1 MATTNVCLAAA
12 VGNSFPLLSD
22 LDATTQRLE
31 WLREDRPIGWT
42 TAPANATAAPMKQL
56 QGYTMSLA
64 GRRQGL
70 LGMIELPVRRQIA
83 PILATIRIA
92 KHNLLVQYRARTA
105 CDKIL
110 PIRRVCK
117 EYRHHLGT
125 AVQVIKGFKQGD
137 QVQSV
142 GHPHFCRHQ
151 EHSEYV
157 TGLLTHAS
165 DDGVNDCRAIT
176 AVRLGNHA
184 PGRNDALRCLGKRC
198 RICREKG

>member
-1 MATTNVCLAAA
+1 VPVLQEARRLVDEGAVSPVTRLSELVHGLKPGRFDLGDSRLWYPECQEHGVQNLLQMATTNVCMAVA

-56 QGYTMSLA
+56 QGYAMSLA

-110 PIRRVCK
+110 PIRRVC
-117 EYRHHLGT
+117 
-125 AVQVIKGFKQGD
+125 
-137 QVQSV
+137 
-142 GHPHFCRHQ
+142 
-151 EHSEYV
+151 
-157 TGLLTHAS
+157 
-165 DDGVNDCRAIT
+165 
-176 AVRLGNHA
+176 
-184 PGRNDALRCLGKRC
+184 
-198 RICREKG
+198 